1 MVGTAIEA
9 AEELL
14 LRRLYLSLE
23 TACEIASGA
32 DVLQRWGE
40 LRRTCEEAADWAR
53 AGDTLRAAM
62 RADPDAPS

>member
-1 MVGTAIEA
+1 MVGAAIEA

-40 LRRTCEEAADWAR
+40 LRRTCEETAEWAQ
-53 AGDTLRAAM
+53 AGETLRVAM
-62 RADPDAPS
+62 HAEPDAPR